1 MKEQKEQKEL
11 AKRIEYLCNEKG
23 MSHYRLSFKSA
34 VPMTTV
40 DNILR
45 GKTKNPG
52 IFTIMKLCNGLGV
65 SIEEFFD
72 CEEFRDV
79 ELEE

>member
-1 MKEQKEQKEL
+1 MKEQKKI

-34 VPMTTV
+34 IPMTTV

-52 IFTIMKLCNGLGV
+52 ILTIIKLCNGLGV